1 MIKCAYFLYF
11 SDQTDLPCSH
21 TEKRDSKQDYFT
33 DSRNEHENDALL
45 EERQEGR
52 LGRDKEPVSSKLHRK
67 YQRGS
72 KESGQQE
79 ILLNTVF
86 VDIEDAYDKGNKH
99 QQLASNSV
107 NEEENGPRREMNNDR
122 KPTTSYNPSIS
133 NYAGESAN
141 QRMSSNFVYE
151 EELCPSEKEY
161 EQRSGTSYNPPA
173 LNRSR
178 GTENQ
183 PMSMNGAENYF
194 KEVDH
199 DGRPATSYNP
209 PISNLTEANDKQA
222 ISTNGRRN
230 STGGEKDDKGL
241 TTGNIPP
248 YPDHTEETDNQPVSS
263 GNSTESGETCHRVRV
278 IVTAPYSQHVR
289 ETENQ

>member
-99 QQLASNSV
+99 Q
-107 NEEENGPRREMNNDR
+107 
-122 KPTTSYNPSIS
+122 
-133 NYAGESAN
+133 
-141 QRMSSNFVYE
+141 
-151 EELCPSEKEY
+151 
-161 EQRSGTSYNPPA
+161 
-173 LNRSR
+173 
-178 GTENQ
+178 
-183 PMSMNGAENYF
+183 
-194 KEVDH
+194 H
-199 DGRPATSYNP
+199 
-209 PISNLTEANDKQA
+209 
-222 ISTNGRRN
+222 
-230 STGGEKDDKGL
+230 
-241 TTGNIPP
+241 
-248 YPDHTEETDNQPVSS
+248 
-263 GNSTESGETCHRVRV
+263 
-278 IVTAPYSQHVR
+278 
-289 ETENQ
+289 